1 MHSTLEGARRFQ
13 DLLTLTDHDAP
24 YVYSG
29 IFDDTG
35 FRARRLSK
43 KKFKL
48 LKRIDE
54 ALRPMLRE
62 GERVLFL
69 TFGTAVSFW
78 ESYFLGWAMYII
90 NRRAIALTSERIL
103 LLQTDTRDHPGE
115 FRSQLDYRAI
125 EVVKGSAVGNTV
137 VKVKSGKSH
146 VFTRL
151 PKADRKALQ
160 KVAERLRSESGG
172 LGSGASGMEELCP
185 YCFETV
191 AGRPPQCPHC
201 RGPFKSARKAG
212 TLSLIFPGLGDIYL
226 GHGTFAMMEIIFGA
240 IIWISWL
247 GVMLTDPNMS
257 ASGALLMAVF
267 VIFFVHGAD
276 ALATWYLGRRG
287 LYPARRAAP
296 TAQPA
301 LSP

>member
-13 DLLTLTDHDAP
+13 DLLTLHEHDAP

-48 LKRIDE
+48 LRRIDD
-54 ALRPMLRE
+54 ALRPMLHE

-90 NRRAIALTSERIL
+90 NRRAIVLTGERVL
-103 LLQTDTRDHPGE
+103 LLQVDSRDRPGE

-125 EVVKGSAVGNTV
+125 ARVKGSVVGNTV

-160 KVAERLRSESGG
+160 KVTERLRSEHGG
-172 LGSGASGMEELCP
+172 LASGASGIEELCP
-185 YCFETV
+185 YCFEPV
-191 AGRPPQCPHC
+191 AGRPPQCPGC
-201 RGPFKSARKAG
+201 RGAFKSASKAG
-212 TLSLIFPGLGDIYL
+212 LLSLIFPGLGDIYL

-240 IIWISWL
+240 IIWISWI
-247 GVMLTDPNMS
+247 GAVLTDPNLS
-257 ASGALLMAVF
+257 ASGVLVIAAF
-267 VIFFVHGAD
+267 VVFFVHGGD
-276 ALATWYLGRRG
+276 AVATWYLGRRG
-287 LYPARRAAP
+287 LYPARASTPAS
-296 TAQPA
+296 QPA
-301 LSP
+301 MSP